1 MQTCRPLV
9 GIFVLQPFCFHNFT
23 AEKFT
28 FRNTYFWNKMDKL
41 FSVNWHDMI
50 IPSQSLLEV
59 CIRGTITYWII
70 YLCMRLFR
78 RGAGQLSISDLLL
91 ITMISDAAQNA
102 MAGTYNSISEGAVL
116 ILTLVFWDYA
126 IDWMGYKKVIF
137 GKFAKPEPILLVRN
151 GRLIRQNME
160 KELMDEEELISLLR
174 EKDVDDYKKIKT
186 CYLEATGNISV
197 ILKE

>member
-1 MQTCRPLV
+1 
-9 GIFVLQPFCFHNFT
+9 
-23 AEKFT
+23 
-28 FRNTYFWNKMDKL
+28 MDK
-41 FSVNWHDMI
+41 FFNVDWHAMF
-50 IPSQSLLEV
+50 IPSLSLLE
-59 CIRGTITYWII
+59 IFLRGTLTYWVI

-78 RGAGQLSISDLLL
+78 RGTGQLGIADLLL

-137 GKFAKPEPILLVRN
+137 GRLAKPEPVLLVRN
-151 GRLIRQNME
+151 GRMLLKNME
-160 KELMDEEELISLLR
+160 KELIDEEELFGLLR
-174 EKDVDDYKKIKT
+174 EKDVDDYTKIKT

>member
-1 MQTCRPLV
+1 
-9 GIFVLQPFCFHNFT
+9 
-23 AEKFT
+23 
-28 FRNTYFWNKMDKL
+28 MDKL
-41 FSVNWHDMI
+41 FNVDWHSMF
-50 IPSQSLLEV
+50 IPSLSLLE
-59 CIRGTITYWII
+59 IFLRGTLTYWVI

-78 RGAGQLSISDLLL
+78 RGTGQLSIADLLL

-116 ILTLVFWDYA
+116 ILTLLFWDYA

-137 GKFAKPEPILLVRN
+137 GKFAKPDPVLLVRN
-151 GRLIRQNME
+151 GRLLHKNME
-160 KELMDEEELISLLR
+160 KELIDEEELTALLR
-174 EKDVDDYKKIKT
+174 EKDVDDYKKVKT